1 LVILAFLLFFKIL
14 TLFQCRNNVE
24 YTVLFNHSAGN
35 NSSMNAIEL
44 SVFVSRIE
52 SICEEM
58 GAVLRR
64 SAFSPNI
71 KDRLDY
77 SCAVFDGEGELCAQA
92 AHIPVHLGSM
102 AFAMADIV
110 RTQSWKRGDMLVLN
124 NPYLGGTH
132 LPDVTMIAPVFV
144 SSVNQSP
151 ANKNEKQPV
160 AFVVNRAHHADIGAD
175 TPGSMP
181 LSRSLLEEGL
191 IISPTHIMHNN
202 RVDDNA
208 LQKITSNMSC
218 PNSAKGDFLAQISA
232 NQTGVA
238 RLNGLIKQLSEAYF
252 SSALNQL
259 NHYGERIARSA
270 LAQIPDGCYS
280 FHDYLDDDGAGQK
293 NIKISVTL
301 NVEAHRIK
309 VDFSGTDAQV
319 TGNINCPLS
328 VAAAAVY
335 YVFRCL
341 MPSRTPACAGTF
353 RMIEI
358 FAPQACLLNAQ
369 YPAAV
374 AAGNVETSTR
384 IVDVVLGALAQAGAF
399 NIPAASYGSMNN
411 IAMGSR
417 ENNHHWDYYE
427 TIGGGLGASQL
438 YPGLNGVQAHM
449 TNTLN
454 TPIESLEHHYP
465 LIISRYCLRD
475 ASGGEGENKGGMGL
489 IREFEFLQ
497 ATQITLLTE
506 RRSFAPWG
514 LEGGGDGQRGEN
526 RLDGELLSGKAFFT
540 AQAGQK
546 LTIKTPGGGGWGA
559 EKQGL
564 T

>member
-1 LVILAFLLFFKIL
+1 
-14 TLFQCRNNVE
+14 
-24 YTVLFNHSAGN
+24 
-35 NSSMNAIEL
+35 MNAIEL

-77 SCAVFDGEGELCAQA
+77 SCAVFDGEGALCAQA

-102 AFAMADIV
+102 AYAMADIV
-110 RTQSWKRGDMLVLN
+110 TTQTWNYGDMLVLN

-132 LPDVTMIAPVFV
+132 LPDVTMIAPVFSARF
-144 SSVNQSP
+144 SSAKSP
-151 ANKNEKQPV
+151 DNESNNREQPI

-175 TPGSMP
+175 APGSMP
-181 LSRSLLEEGL
+181 LSKSLLEEGL
-191 IISPTHIMHNN
+191 IISPTYIMHN
-202 RVDDNA
+202 DLLEDKT
-208 LQKITSNMSC
+208 LQEITLNMSR
-218 PNSAKGDFLAQISA
+218 PDSAKGDFLAQISA

-238 RLNGLIKQLSEAYF
+238 RLNELLSQLGKMHFA
-252 SSALNQL
+252 SALKHL
-259 NHYGERIARSA
+259 NDYGERVARSA
-270 LAQIPDGCYS
+270 LAQIPNGTYS

-301 NVEAHRIK
+301 HIEKQRIK
-309 VDFSGTDAQV
+309 VDFSGTDSQV
-319 TGNINCPLS
+319 QGNINCPLS

-341 MPSRTPACAGTF
+341 MPAQTPACAGTF

-358 FAPQACLLNAQ
+358 YAPQGCLLNAQ

-384 IVDVVLGALAQAGAF
+384 IVDVVLGALAQIQASSDHDCDSDSDIKSK
-399 NIPAASYGSMNN
+399 IPAASYGTMNN

-417 ENNHHWDYYE
+417 ENNNHWDYYE
-427 TIGGGLGASQL
+427 TIGGGLGANQFF
-438 YPGLNGVQAHM
+438 PGLNGVQAHM

-465 LIISRYCLRD
+465 LRISRYCLRD
-475 ASGGEGENKGGMGL
+475 ASGGSGKNRGGMGL
-489 IREFEFLQ
+489 IREVEFLQ
-497 ATQITLLTE
+497 PTQITLLTE
-506 RRSFAPWG
+506 RRSYSPWG
-514 LEGGGDGQRGEN
+514 LAGGGNGQVGEN
-526 RLDGELLSGKAFFT
+526 RLDGKLLPGKIFFT

-546 LTIKTPGGGGWGA
+546 LTIKTPGGGGWG
-559 EKQGL
+559 EL
-564 T
+564 